1 VSTAKVIAGH
11 VVRRL
16 RRQNGLS
23 QAAMADML
31 DISPS
36 YLNLI
41 ERNQRPVSA
50 ALLVRLVETFDFD
63 PRALTSD
70 APGGGAAA
78 MRRRLADPLFADL
91 EIDRTELEEWLAAAP
106 GGAEAFARAFD
117 RLAGAA
123 GGMADAPAA
132 PDPTMAV
139 RREIERWRNHFPD
152 LDAAAE
158 SLADELRL
166 AAGDLYGAL
175 AERLRVRHALSIRV
189 LPIDILPDRL
199 VRLDLHA
206 RQLQLSEMLEAPAR
220 VFALAVQLA
229 QSEARGEI
237 EALARGAAFGDRIA
251 ERLFRRYLAQY
262 FAAAI
267 VMPYARFLRA
277 CEATGYDLAI
287 LQRRF
292 GVSFEQLAHRLTTL
306 NRVGA
311 RGLPFFLSRV
321 DRAEQVSKRLAGA
334 ADPGLVEAEG
344 MCPLSSVFLA
354 FDRSGEPL
362 VEIVVMPDGARF
374 VTLTHATSRAG
385 RTLSGDSGRFAIML
399 GLTAA
404 MAGQLAA
411 IRGQDPMSGPATPI
425 GPGCRR
431 CLRSECPQRSHPPVG
446 RALLIHERERGVTPF
461 NFVGD

>member
-1 VSTAKVIAGH
+1 MSATKLIAGH
-11 VVRRL
+11 AVRRV

-23 QAAMADML
+23 QAAMAEML

-63 PRALTSD
+63 PRALTTA

-78 MRRRLADPLFADL
+78 MRRRLADPMFADL
-91 EIDRTELEEWLAAAP
+91 EIDRSELEEWLAAAP

-117 RLAGAA
+117 RLGGGVVEAA
-123 GGMADAPAA
+123 TTT
-132 PDPTMAV
+132 PDPTVQV

-158 SLADELRL
+158 LLADELRL

-175 AERLRVRHALSIRV
+175 AERLRVRYALSIRV
-189 LPIDILPDRL
+189 LPVDIMPDRL

-206 RQLQLSEMLEAPAR
+206 RQLQLSEMLEAPGR

-229 QSEARGEI
+229 QSEARAEI

-262 FAAAI
+262 FAAAL

-277 CEATGYDLAI
+277 CEATGYDLAV
-287 LQRRF
+287 LRRRF
-292 GVSFEQLAHRLTTL
+292 GVSHEQLSHRLTTL
-306 NRVGA
+306 HRVGA
-311 RGLPFFLSRV
+311 RGLPFFLLRV
-321 DRAEQVSKRLAGA
+321 ERAGQVSKRLAGA
-334 ADPGLVEAEG
+334 ADPGLVEVEG
-344 MCPLSSVFLA
+344 LCPLWNALGA
-354 FDRSGEPL
+354 FDWAGEPIL
-362 VEIVVMPDGARF
+362 QNVVMPDGTAF
-374 VTLTHATSRAG
+374 VTLAQRVDRAG
-385 RTLSGDSGRFAIML
+385 RSASGVPAQFVIILGLAAALSGQLSGAQ
-399 GLTAA
+399 GAE
-404 MAGQLAA
+404 LA
-411 IRGQDPMSGPATPI
+411 RQATPI

-431 CLRSECPQRSHPPVG
+431 CPRPDCPQRSLPAIG
-446 RALLIHERERGVTPF
+446 RALLVNERERPVASLPCAS
-461 NFVGD
+461 D